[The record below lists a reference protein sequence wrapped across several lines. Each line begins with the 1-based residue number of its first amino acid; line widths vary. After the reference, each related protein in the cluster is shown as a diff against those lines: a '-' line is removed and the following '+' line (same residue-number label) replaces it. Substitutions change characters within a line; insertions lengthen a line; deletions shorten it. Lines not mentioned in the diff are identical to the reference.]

1 MTHRR
6 ESRALYQRTTLSSTY
21 ILNVGNQKNGL
32 GTFAPVQNVSNQRRM
47 CFQIFISQM
56 RKVKNHMV
64 ETQCFATSI
73 LQLRFNVLRSV
84 NAMNYL
90 HIPARFK
97 VAQGTFNIAV
107 LLLQLISVVK

>member
-1 MTHRR
+1 
-6 ESRALYQRTTLSSTY
+6 
-21 ILNVGNQKNGL
+21 
-32 GTFAPVQNVSNQRRM
+32 
-47 CFQIFISQM
+47 
-56 RKVKNHMV
+56 MV